1 MVCATPG
8 ALHSGSKR
16 PRDRAREKEE
26 REAILQAS
34 NFLSASRQIENHLC
48 TARESLL
55 GSGAW
60 NKEFYSELQSRPFY
74 QSINVT
80 MCASVK
86 GASPVGCLLS
96 RRALPG
102 RNRIVAATLAFSV
115 ATFKIH
121 LYYAVFPLL
130 TTQCFNGW
138 YWEYRCG
145 SLRPWGWRVPGRLR
159 QRRRRQGQRC

>member
-1 MVCATPG
+1 LHLLCATPG

-60 NKEFYSELQSRPFY
+60 NKEFYAELQSRPFY

-86 GASPVGCLLS
+86 GASPGDSLLS
-96 RRALPG
+96 RALPG
-102 RNRIVAATLAFSV
+102 GDGYFGCYLVFSV
-115 ATFKIH
+115 ATLNLFLLRSLSPTYH
-121 LYYAVFPLL
+121 AVF
-130 TTQCFNGW
+130 
-138 YWEYRCG
+138 
-145 SLRPWGWRVPGRLR
+145 
-159 QRRRRQGQRC
+159 